1 MFDYDFSVERPL
13 FLVLLLLLPLLWS
26 VSWKSLTVGGRKR
39 WLLANGLR
47 TLLCMLVVFAL
58 AEVELVR
65 KNDQLSVIYLIDR
78 SLSIPA
84 DRLDEVVEY
93 VRSTANEF
101 RQPSPDD
108 SVGVITFGGN
118 AAIEIPPWSSDL
130 FLQSNFEARVDRQ
143 QTNLEAA
150 MKLAQ
155 AAFPPDAAKRVVIVT
170 DGKETLGSAMQAARA
185 LSESGIGIDVVPVTH
200 FARGE
205 VTVEKIK
212 TPSNTRE
219 KTPFNVQVVLR
230 NQPGEHWDKE
240 ATQRPVPGKIRVIRR
255 GGGRETVV
263 VDQQLDLKPG
273 VRVFAFQDELPD
285 GGFYTYDAHFTPEK
299 RRTDGF
305 TQNNRASS
313 FTNIESSGQVLLIV
327 DAARPDE
334 FDSFAE
340 MLRRNNLK
348 VTVQPSNQL
357 FTTLADLQNFDL
369 VILGNVARS
378 SGDTNGISAFGDA
391 QMQMLADNTRDLGA
405 GLIML
410 GGPDSFGAGGW
421 ANTPVE
427 EAMPLEFQ
435 IKDAKVV
442 PVGALMLVMDKS
454 GSMSG
459 EKIHWCKAA
468 AREALR
474 ALGPRDFIGLTSFDS
489 VTTRT
494 VPLQPAENRQFVNQM
509 ISRLSADG
517 GTDMF
522 PAMQDGFRQ
531 LEANESAVKHMI
543 VLTDGQTPSADFL
556 RLTRQI
562 SDRGIT
568 VTTVAVGQDADV
580 RLLNQIATMGR
591 GKFYQVT
598 SPKAIPRIFMLEAR
612 RVARPLVFEKQSG
625 IPISVAGDHEI
636 LKGLPTSFPPFQGYV
651 MTTPKDSPLVDVPLM
666 SPEPVGQSNA
676 LLAAWQYGIG
686 RSVCWTSDV
695 GQRWTTDWTGWEGN
709 EKLLMQMVRWSI
721 RSSGNTS
728 NYLVATEVE
737 GQKVKVTLNALD
749 DEGNFINFASP
760 QLHGVGP
767 ESETLSASFHQVAPG
782 RYEAE
787 FEAGKSGAHFLA
799 VAPNPGQS
807 PLRIGVNVQ
816 NTQEFRDRT
825 DQLPQ
830 LQRIAALAPP
840 GGKPGEVYNLDM
852 TPEQLAAIEVTPF
865 RHDLPKASSQRP
877 IWYLILV
884 TAACLFLVDI
894 ANRRILWGFAW
905 AHVLWDR
912 LRQQAPEPA
921 TQNVQLDRLKS
932 KKEKL
937 NRQWIDEFASH
948 TDDLPHEAGA
958 EEIIAAQAVK
968 QPPREKLELDATDQ
982 ASGYLDRLLHAKRQT
997 RRSEDA
1003 DETDPA
1009 D

>member
-1 MFDYDFSVERPL
+1 MFDYDFSVERPWL
-13 FLVLLLLLPLLWS
+13 FVLLLLLPLLWT
-26 VSWKSLTVGGRKR
+26 VSWKSLTVGGRAR

-47 TLLCMLVVFAL
+47 TLLCMLVVMAL

-65 KNDQLSVIYLIDR
+65 KNDQLSIIYLIDR
-78 SLSIPA
+78 SLSIPP
-84 DRLDEVVEY
+84 DRLDEVVDY

-101 RQPSPDD
+101 RQPTPDD
-108 SVGVITFGGN
+108 SVGVITFGGD

-130 FLQSNFEARVDRQ
+130 FLQSKFEAHVDRQ

-170 DGKETLGSAMQAARA
+170 DGKETLGNAMQAARA

-200 FARGE
+200 HARSE
-205 VTVEKIK
+205 VTVEKIT

-230 NQPGEHWDKE
+230 NQPGEHWDNQAAK
-240 ATQRPVPGKIRVIRR
+240 RPVPGNMRVIRR
-255 GGGRETVV
+255 GAGRETVV
-263 VDQQLDLKPG
+263 VEQQLELEPG

-285 GGFYTYDAHFTPEK
+285 AGFYTYDAQFTPEK
-299 RRTDGF
+299 QGTDGF
-305 TQNNRASS
+305 TQNNHASS

-327 DAARPDE
+327 NAARPDE
-334 FDSFAE
+334 FDTFAE

-348 VTVQPSNQL
+348 VTIQPSNQL
-357 FTTLADLQNFDL
+357 FTSLAELQNFDL
-369 VILGNVARS
+369 VILANVARS
-378 SGDTNGISAFGDA
+378 TGDTNGITAFSDA

-454 GSMSG
+454 GSMTG

-474 ALGPRDFIGLTSFDS
+474 ALGPRDFIGVTTFDS

-494 VPLQPAENRQFVNQM
+494 VPLQRAENRQFVNQM

-531 LEANESAVKHMI
+531 LEANEAAVKHMI
-543 VLTDGQTPSADFL
+543 VLTDGQTPQADFL

-568 VTTVAVGQDADV
+568 VTTVAVGQDADI
-580 RLLNQIATMGR
+580 RLLNRIATMGR

-612 RVARPLVFEKQSG
+612 RVARPLVYENQSG
-625 IPISVAGDHEI
+625 ISISLAADHEM
-636 LKGLPTSFPPFQGYV
+636 LKGLSDSFPPFQGYV

-695 GQRWTTDWTGWEGN
+695 GQRWTSDWADWEGK
-709 EKLLMQMVRWSI
+709 EKLLLQMVRWSM

-760 QLHGVGP
+760 QLHGIGP
-767 ESETLSASFHQVAPG
+767 ASEAVSASFRQVAPG

-787 FEAGKSGAHFLA
+787 FDATNSGAHFLA
-799 VAPNPGQS
+799 VSPDPGQS

-830 LQRIAALAPP
+830 LQRIAALTPP

-877 IWYLILV
+877 IWYLVLV
-884 TAACLFLVDI
+884 TAACLFLLDI

-905 AHVLWDR
+905 ATVLWDR

-921 TQNVQLDRLKS
+921 PANAQLDRLKAN
-932 KKEKL
+932 KETL
-937 NRQWIDEFASH
+937 NRQWMEEFATKLDNPSH
-948 TDDLPHEAGA
+948 ESGT
-958 EEIIAAQAVK
+958 EEIIAAQAVEE
-968 QPPREKLELDATDQ
+968 PPRQELELDSNEAP
-982 ASGYLDRLLHAKRQT
+982 GYLDRLLHAKRQT
-997 RRSEDA
+997 RRAEDT
-1003 DETDPA
+1003 DQTDPA

>member
-1 MFDYDFSVERPL
+1 MFDYDFSVERPW
-13 FLVLLLLLPLLWS
+13 FLVLLLLLPLLWT
-26 VSWKSLTVGGRKR
+26 VSWKSLTVGGRAR

-47 TLLCMLVVFAL
+47 TVLCLLVISAL

-65 KNDQLSVIYLIDR
+65 KNDQLSVIYLVDR
-78 SLSIPA
+78 SLSIPP
-84 DRLDEVVEY
+84 DRLDEVVDY
-93 VRSTANEF
+93 VRSTANDF
-101 RQPSPDD
+101 RQSNPDD
-108 SVGVITFGGN
+108 SVGVITFGGD

-130 FLQSNFEARVDRQ
+130 FLKSKFEAHVDRQ

-170 DGKETLGSAMQAARA
+170 DGKETLGNAMQAARA

-200 FARGE
+200 FARSE
-205 VTVEKIK
+205 VTVEKIT

-230 NQPGEHWDKE
+230 NEPGEHWDSETAK
-240 ATQRPVPGKIRVIRR
+240 RPVSGNMRVIRR

-263 VDQQLDLKPG
+263 VDQQLELEPG

-285 GGFYTYDAHFTPEK
+285 GGFYTYDAQFTPDK
-299 RRTDGF
+299 RGTDGF

-334 FDSFAE
+334 FDNFAE

-348 VTVQPSNQL
+348 VTIQPSNQL
-357 FTTLADLQNFDL
+357 FTSLAELQNFDL

-378 SGDTNGISAFGDA
+378 TGDTNGITAFSDA

-427 EAMPLEFQ
+427 EAMPVEFQ

-474 ALGPRDFIGLTSFDS
+474 ALGPRDFIGVTSFDS
-489 VTTRT
+489 VTART

-531 LEANESAVKHMI
+531 LEANEAAVKHMI

-556 RLTRQI
+556 RLTRQM

-568 VTTVAVGQDADV
+568 VTTVAVGQDADI

-612 RVARPLVFEKQSG
+612 RVARPLVFENPSG
-625 IPISVAGDHEI
+625 IPITVTSDHEM
-636 LKGLPTSFPPFQGYV
+636 LKGLPSSYPSFQGYV

-695 GQRWTTDWTGWEGN
+695 GQRWTSNWADWEGK
-709 EKLLMQMVRWSI
+709 EKLLMQMVRWSM

-728 NYLVATEVE
+728 NNLVATEVE

-767 ESETLSASFHQVAPG
+767 ESETLRASFRQVAPG

-787 FEAGKSGAHFLA
+787 FDAAKSGAHFLA
-799 VAPNPGQS
+799 VSPNPGQS

-830 LQRIAALAPP
+830 LQRIAALTPP
-840 GGKPGEVYNLDM
+840 GGQPGEIYNLDL
-852 TPEQLAAIEVTPF
+852 TPDQLAAIEATPF

-905 AHVLWDR
+905 ATTLWDR
-912 LRQQAPEPA
+912 LHQEAPEPA
-921 TQNVQLDRLKS
+921 PQNAQLDRLKAN
-932 KKEKL
+932 KESL
-937 NRQWIDEFASH
+937 NRQWIDEFASGI
-948 TDDLPHEAGA
+948 DSESPNQSADQ
-958 EEIIAAQAVK
+958 IIAAQAVEEA
-968 QPPREKLELDATDQ
+968 PPNKLELD
-982 ASGYLDRLLHAKRQT
+982 SNESPGYLDRLLHAKRQT
-997 RRSEDA
+997 RHAEDV
-1003 DETDPA
+1003 DQTDQ
-1009 D
+1009 DD